1 MTYELPIRVYWED
14 TDTCVLRSWTSQ
26 QRGVIYGHAAIK
38 IATSGGLASAI

>member
-26 QRGVIYGHAAIK
+26 QRGVTYGHAAIK
-38 IATSGGLASAI
+38 IATSGGVASAI